1 MKKFFT
7 LALLVLF
14 LTSCKNELTFK
25 EERFE
30 KKSSLPCEENC
41 PEVTVTVPVAS
52 NVPIVS
58 DSINK
63 KVFSVVKEIIYFGE
77 KPYTSTD
84 YQGLLD
90 SFIGSYDE
98 MKTKN
103 PKEIFGWEAK
113 IEAKVAYH
121 TDSILNIRMENYM
134 FTGGAHGYSGIRSLL
149 FDPKTGK
156 NIPNEYLFRDLN
168 KFTAFAETKFRAKYK
183 IPAGQNINATG
194 LMFESD
200 KFELPMSFFFQ
211 ENGLQ
216 LYYNT
221 YEVASYADGP
231 KDLLLSYEELKPY
244 LLVK

>member
-7 LALLVLF
+7 LSLLVLF
-14 LTSCKNELTFK
+14 LSSCKNELAFK

-30 KKSSLPCEENC
+30 KKSTLPCKENC
-41 PEVTVTVPVAS
+41 PDVTVTVPVAS
-52 NVPIVS
+52 NVPIVA

-77 KPYTSTD
+77 EPYKSTD

-90 SFIGSYDE
+90 SFIASYDE

-113 IEAKVAYH
+113 IEAKVTYH
-121 TDSILNIRMENYM
+121 TDSILNIKMENYM

-156 NIPNEYLFRDLN
+156 NIPNEYLFKDLN
-168 KFTAFAETKFRAKYK
+168 KFRAFAETKFRAKYK
-183 IPAGQNINATG
+183 IPTEQNINATG

-200 KFELPMSFFFQ
+200 RFELPMSYFFQ
-211 ENGLQ
+211 ENGLL

-231 KDLLLSYEELKPY
+231 KDLLLSYDELKPY